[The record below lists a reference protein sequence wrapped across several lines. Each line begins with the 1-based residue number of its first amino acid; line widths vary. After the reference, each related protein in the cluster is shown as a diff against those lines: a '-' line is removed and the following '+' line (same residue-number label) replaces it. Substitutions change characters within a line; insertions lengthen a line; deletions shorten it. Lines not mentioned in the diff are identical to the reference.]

1 MPSMLSSVS
10 LTNLAEPEPEP
21 EETGSPSSTRG
32 LAYSLPLRCVSV
44 DSDGKTLRASGS
56 LDGTASVG
64 VLPIRSERQAE
75 FFRRKLDSVSSLP
88 RLSTPLIEPDEPDA
102 TQFRMD
108 DETGYAEIPW
118 RELPARV
125 PSDATLS
132 RVYRRTRAQERVEA
146 EVTTGLPPLQPQ
158 VSVSHS
164 EAEAKVELAKG
175 KGRARRRR
183 RRDEAQAKSQ
193 AGGSITAQLDEFR
206 AVFAAFDANGD
217 GGISTTELG
226 AVMKAIGRP
235 DCGQEELLQIAR
247 ELDTDNSGSIG
258 FAEFLSLIQ
267 KTVGGGEGALSDG
280 DEASL
285 WLAKLENT
293 ADMEARSQARKR
305 ALEKQMEE
313 RRGHLR
319 TIEHQIK

>member
-1 MPSMLSSVS
+1 MLSSVS

-21 EETGSPSSTRG
+21 EENLGSPSSTRG

-56 LDGTASVG
+56 LDGTTSVG

-164 EAEAKVELAKG
+164 EAEADLSRTSTWSSRTPVPRPRPTWHSSTCGGLSADSWKASWTRTVT
-175 KGRARRRR
+175 RR
-183 RRDEAQAKSQ
+183 
-193 AGGSITAQLDEFR
+193 I
-206 AVFAAFDANGD
+206 
-217 GGISTTELG
+217 
-226 AVMKAIGRP
+226 
-235 DCGQEELLQIAR
+235 
-247 ELDTDNSGSIG
+247 
-258 FAEFLSLIQ
+258 
-267 KTVGGGEGALSDG
+267 
-280 DEASL
+280 
-285 WLAKLENT
+285 
-293 ADMEARSQARKR
+293 
-305 ALEKQMEE
+305 
-313 RRGHLR
+313 
-319 TIEHQIK
+319 